1 MAGSQ
6 KIDAGGNLIRQFLFD
21 MPPEPGAPKWV
32 DSMPVDLD
40 DAMVDAGSLESATG
54 IPTHNE
60 QVGVPISRTRQME
73 MDNIPVEVTQH
84 DPLGST
90 AKVFPKNVWKGLL
103 PEDMNNAWW
112 ERFQRLNTAMGENN
126 AFPVLHADDL
136 ETAGKSAVDF
146 NISGT
151 KKFDDATGVYRPYHH
166 DIFMNAE
173 GLPGND
179 MSGAV
184 EYVGDHTQVA
194 RHELFH
200 SLVDSIYPRDLQLK
214 AREMGVDVETLADN
228 IEAGDIPSDHVP
240 KLQYIKDMNSNHTP
254 TNWDPTL
261 PYRVS
266 KEVGDL
272 LNFFPTLND
281 PAEFR
286 NAINQLKQQTKVAVG
301 KDIGATRQ
309 LSDDALE
316 TLMVGDID
324 YDNVFNIPSDKP
336 GFGAGKVLRSETKA
350 AVGPQ
355 EGNILHGYENNRAMI
370 KEIYDNGT
378 DEIRSMIKDMFY
390 MMGDN
395 RNLLNGLTEEGESY
409 G

>member
-1 MAGSQ
+1 MAGSRQ
-6 KIDAGGNLIRQFLFD
+6 VDSGGRLIRELFLD
-21 MPPEPGAPKWV
+21 APPEPSAKWV
-32 DSMPVDLD
+32 DDVAPDID
-40 DAMVDAGSLESATG
+40 EMVTADSLESATG
-54 IPTHNE
+54 IPTHDE
-60 QVGVPISRTRQME
+60 QVGVPITRVSKME
-73 MDNIPVEVTQH
+73 LDGFPVDMTQH

-90 AKVFPKNVWKGLL
+90 AKVFPQNVWKGLL
-103 PEDMNNAWW
+103 PEDMNDAWW

-126 AFPVLHADDL
+126 AVPVFADGDL
-136 ETAGKSAVDF
+136 STAGKYAVDF

-151 KKFDDATGVYRPYHH
+151 KKFDGATGVYQPYKHN
-166 DIFMNAE
+166 IFMNAE

-179 MSGAV
+179 MSGFD

-200 SLVDSIYPRDLQLK
+200 SLVDSIYPRHVQGK
-214 AREMGVDVETLADN
+214 ARELGIDVSTLDEN
-228 IEAGDIPSDHVP
+228 IMAGDIPSDFVP
-240 KLQYIKDMNSNHTP
+240 KVQYLQDMNRKHTP
-254 TNWDPTL
+254 SKLDPGINQSGMSSEA
-261 PYRVS
+261 R
-266 KEVGDL
+266 EL
-272 LNFFPTLND
+272 LNFYPTVND

-286 NAINQLKQQTKVAVG
+286 NAMNQLKQQTKVVLG
-301 KDIGATRQ
+301 KDIGATRP
-309 LSDDALE
+309 LSDGAFE
-316 TLMVGDID
+316 KLMAGEID

-336 GFGAGKVLRSETKA
+336 GMGAGKVLRSDTKA

-370 KEIYDNGT
+370 KEIYDNGN
-378 DEIRSMIKDMFY
+378 DEVRAMIKDMFY